1 MTFSVQGNGEHI
13 SQPPSRS
20 HPQGRGRSGELPN
33 EVTSFVGREVE
44 LASVERLLTQARM
57 VTLTGPGGVGKTRI
71 ALRAAGGLRDRHRH
85 QPRFRD
91 GVFLVELSGLKD
103 AELLPRA
110 VCVALGITDQTV
122 RPPLDFLT
130 DYLADR
136 SALLVLDTC
145 EHLVDACAMLADLL
159 LRDAPGVSIL
169 ATSRQP
175 LDVPGEHTLVIPP
188 LPVEPEGADG
198 GGAVALFAQR
208 AAAVLPAFALT
219 DANRGDVLAL
229 CRRLDGIPLAIELAT
244 VRLRAIPLERL
255 AARLEDR
262 FRLLTGGRRTALPRH
277 QTLRTTIG
285 WSHELCTPEERLL
298 WARLSVFAG
307 SFDLAAVEQVCAGG
321 ELRADEV
328 VEHLIGLVDKSVVLR
343 VDETSGLTRY
353 RLLDT
358 IREYGGEW
366 LAQTGEEAAVRAR
379 HLDHYRAAVRRF
391 REGFLT
397 NDQVPLF
404 RELLVEIENIRAALG
419 ASVTS
424 ADADADGA
432 DADDALAF
440 STELW
445 EFWVCSGLL
454 AEGRYWLERALARHP
469 EPTAARSLAL
479 SWGANLSLFR
489 GDHDTALAGLNE
501 ALAIA
506 EALDDNRLRT
516 HAYHFLAQSAGWR
529 GDHDDVDR
537 HMRSIFAC
545 IDLGTEP
552 TAEGLMMLHLGLSRL
567 LSGRYK
573 AAVAAFDQQL
583 EVLADAPDERWMRGY
598 LLVGRALGLYHEGTS
613 AECAL
618 AAREALSAK
627 AELGEPTGIAYAL
640 EVLAWLAVRQ
650 ERQVRAAWLLGAAAV
665 CWKRSGQPLSGVR
678 EMRGVH
684 EAAERTAR
692 DALGDGPFEE
702 QTRLGAA
709 LPLERVIECALADAD
724 VLLPAPRGEQPPAG
738 ADILTRREREVAE
751 LVAKGLSNREVAEL
765 LVISKRTAD
774 AHVEHIL
781 AKLGFSSRTEIAAV
795 LTRPHHGR

>member
-1 MTFSVQGNGEHI
+1 MTFGVQGKRAGD
-13 SQPPSRS
+13 
-20 HPQGRGRSGELPN
+20 LPA
-33 EVTSFVGREVE
+33 EVTSFVGRGVE
-44 LASVERLLTQARM
+44 LASVERLLNQARM

-71 ALRAAGGLRDRHRH
+71 ALRTAAALREPPQRRY
-85 QPRFRD
+85 QD

-136 SALLVLDTC
+136 SILLLLDTC

-188 LPVEPEGADG
+188 LPVEPEQADG

-208 AAAVLPAFALT
+208 AAAVLPGFRLT
-219 DANRGDVLAL
+219 EANRGDVLAL

-244 VRLRAIPLERL
+244 VRLRAIPLEQL

-321 ELRADEV
+321 ELDPDEV

-343 VDETSGLTRY
+343 VDEPSEGTRY

-366 LAQTGEEAAVRAR
+366 LAQTGEEPGVRAR
-379 HLDHYRAAVRRF
+379 HLDHYRAAVGRF
-391 REGFLT
+391 RARFLT

-404 RELLVEIENIRAALG
+404 RGLLLEIENLRAAIDFCVEHH
-419 ASVTS
+419 SR
-424 ADADADGA
+424 DPDE
-432 DADDALAF
+432 ALALT
-440 STELW
+440 TELW

-454 AEGRYWLERALARHP
+454 AEGRYWLDRALARQP
-469 EPTAARSLAL
+469 EATAARSLAL
-479 SWGANLSLFR
+479 SWAANLSLFR
-489 GDHDTALAGLNE
+489 GDHDTALHGLNE

-506 EALDDNRLRT
+506 EALDDDRLRT
-516 HAYHFLAQSAGWR
+516 HAHHFLAQSAGWR
-529 GDHDDVDR
+529 GDHDAVDL
-537 HMRSIFAC
+537 HMRQVFSHIA
-545 IDLGTEP
+545 LGGDP
-552 TAEGLMMLHLGLSRL
+552 TAEALMVLHLGLSRL
-567 LSGRYK
+567 LAGKFAS
-573 AAVAAFDQQL
+573 AITAFDHQL
-583 EVLADAPDERWMRGY
+583 AALADVPGERWLRGY
-598 LLVGRALGLYHEGTS
+598 LLVGRALSLYNLDHPGNPDGGGEP
-613 AECAL
+613 ADPADCA
-618 AAREALSAK
+618 ATAREALSAK

-640 EVLAWLAVRQ
+640 EVLAWLAVRA
-650 ERQVRAAWLLGAAAV
+650 ERPDRAAWLLGAAGV

-684 EAAERTAR
+684 EAAEQAAR
-692 DALGDGPFEE
+692 DALGEDRFERRH
-702 QTRLGAA
+702 RLGAEADLDLVVGSA
-709 LPLERVIECALADAD
+709 LSDTDL
-724 VLLPAPRGEQPPAG
+724 LLPAPREEPPQTG
-738 ADILTRREREVAE
+738 ADTLTRREREVAE
-751 LVAKGLSNREVAEL
+751 LVARGLSNRQVAEL

-781 AKLGFSSRTEIAAV
+781 AKLGASSRTEIAAV
-795 LTRPHHGR
+795 VARSQPTA

>member
-1 MTFSVQGNGEHI
+1 MTFGVQGNGDHV
-13 SQPPSRS
+13 SPSR
-20 HPQGRGRSGELPN
+20 GRGRSGDLPA
-33 EVTSFVGREVE
+33 EVTSFVGRGVE
-44 LASVERLLTQARM
+44 LASVERMLTQARM

-71 ALRAAGGLRDRHRH
+71 ALRAAGAVRDRHQARY
-85 QPRFRD
+85 RD

-122 RPPLDFLT
+122 RAPLDFLT
-130 DYLADR
+130 DHLADR
-136 SALLVLDTC
+136 SLLLVLDTC

-188 LPVEPEGADG
+188 LPVEPEEADG

-208 AAAVLPAFALT
+208 AAAVLPGFALT
-219 DANRGDVLAL
+219 EANRGDVLAL
-229 CRRLDGIPLAIELAT
+229 CGRLDGIPLAIELAT

-307 SFDLAAVEQVCAGG
+307 SFDLAGAEQVCAGG
-321 ELRADEV
+321 ELGADEV

-343 VDETSGLTRY
+343 VDEPSGITRY

-366 LAQTGEEAAVRAR
+366 LAQTGEEAAVRTR

-391 REGFLT
+391 RSGFLT
-397 NDQVPLF
+397 NLQLPLF
-404 RELLVEIENIRAALG
+404 RELLTEIENIRAALG
-419 ASVTS
+419 FSVTS
-424 ADADADGA
+424 AGA
-432 DADDALAF
+432 GSDDALTF
-440 STELW
+440 TTELW
-445 EFWVCSGLL
+445 AFWVCSGLL
-454 AEGRYWLERALARHP
+454 AEGRYWLERALAQHP

-489 GDHDTALAGLNE
+489 GDHDTALAGLDE

-516 HAYHFLAQSAGWR
+516 HAHHFLAQSAGWR

-537 HMRSIFAC
+537 HMQSIVAC
-545 IDLGTEP
+545 IELGTEP

-567 LSGRYK
+567 LSGRFR
-573 AAVAAFDQQL
+573 AAVAAFDHQL
-583 EVLADAPDERWMRGY
+583 GVLAAAPDERWMRGY

-627 AELGEPTGIAYAL
+627 AELGEPTGVAYAL
-640 EVLAWLAVRQ
+640 EVLAWLAVRE
-650 ERQVRAAWLLGAAAV
+650 ERHVRAAWLLGAAAV
-665 CWKRSGQPLSGVR
+665 CWRRSGQPLSGVR

-709 LPLERVIECALADAD
+709 LPLDRVIGSALADAD
-724 VLLPAPRGEQPPAG
+724 LLLSAPRSEQPPTG
-738 ADILTRREREVAE
+738 ADTLTRREREVAE

-795 LTRPHHGR
+795 LTRPHRTWTA

>member
-1 MTFSVQGNGEHI
+1 MTFGVQSGAD
-13 SQPPSRS
+13 QVPPSRAWA
-20 HPQGRGRSGELPN
+20 RSGELPA
-33 EVTSFVGREVE
+33 EVTSFVGRADE
-44 LASVERLLTQARM
+44 LAAVERLLTRARM

-71 ALRAAGGLRDRHRH
+71 ALRTAAALRGREQNRH
-85 QPRFRD
+85 RD
-91 GVFLVELSGLKD
+91 GVVLVELSALKD

-122 RPPLDFLT
+122 RPPLDLLT
-130 DYLADR
+130 EHLAER
-136 SALLVLDTC
+136 SLLLVLDTC

-188 LPVEPEGADG
+188 LPVLPEAADG
-198 GGAVALFAQR
+198 GAAVALFAQR
-208 AAAVLPAFALT
+208 AAAVLPGFALT
-219 DANRGDVLAL
+219 EANRADVLAL

-262 FRLLTGGRRTALPRH
+262 FRLLTGGRRTTLPRH

-307 SFDLAAVEQVCAGG
+307 SFDLAAVEQVCVGG
-321 ELRADEV
+321 ESGPDEV
-328 VEHLIGLVDKSVVLR
+328 VEQLIGLVDKSVVLR
-343 VDETSGLTRY
+343 VDEASGSTRY

-366 LAQTGEEAAVRAR
+366 LAQTGEEPAVRAR
-379 HLDHYRAAVRRF
+379 HLEHYRAGVRDF
-391 REGFLT
+391 RARFLT
-397 NDQVPLF
+397 DDQVPLF
-404 RELLVEIENIRAALG
+404 RGLLAEIENLRAALG
-419 ASVTS
+419 HCVTEGT
-424 ADADADGA
+424 AEE
-432 DADDALAF
+432 ALVLT
-440 STELW
+440 TELW

-454 AEGRYWLERALARHP
+454 AEGRYWLERALARSP
-469 EPTAARSLAL
+469 EPTAARALAL

-489 GDHDTALAGLNE
+489 GDHDTALPGLHE

-516 HAYHFLAQSAGWR
+516 HAHHFLAQSAGWR
-529 GDHDDVDR
+529 GDHDAVGR
-537 HMRSIFAC
+537 HIQGVFGC
-545 IDLGTEP
+545 IELGTDP

-567 LSGRYK
+567 LSGEFQ
-573 AAVAAFDQQL
+573 AAIAAFDHEL
-583 EVLADAPDERWMRGY
+583 AVLAAAPGERWLRGY
-598 LLVGRALGLYHEGTS
+598 LLVGRALGLYHDGTS
-613 AECAL
+613 ADCAL
-618 AAREALSAK
+618 AAQEALSVK

-640 EVLAWLAVRQ
+640 EVLAWLAVRV
-650 ERQVRAAWLLGAAAV
+650 RRHIRAAWLLGAAAV
-665 CWKRSGQPLSGVR
+665 CWKRSGQPLSGVK
-678 EMRGVH
+678 EMREVH
-684 EAAERTAR
+684 EAAERTVR
-692 DALGDGPFEE
+692 EALGEEQYAE
-702 QTRLGAA
+702 QTRLGAG
-709 LPLERVIECALADAD
+709 LGLDRVIEYALADAD
-724 VLLPAPRGEQPPAG
+724 LLLPAQRGEQSPNA
-738 ADILTRREREVAE
+738 ADTLTRREREVAE

-795 LTRPHHGR
+795 LTPPRPPA